1 MGTME
6 EPELARVARLIGEPA
21 RAAMLSALL
30 SGESL
35 PAGELARRA
44 GVAAAT
50 ASEHLAR
57 LTEGG
62 LVVRRR
68 SGRHTYFALAG
79 SDVAAV
85 LEALARIS
93 APPTSSRG
101 ASKSSVESELRFART
116 CYDHLAGTLGV
127 LVTGTMLERE
137 LIAGPGFAL
146 TDRGTEWLA
155 SLQIDADEL
164 RRGRRGLTRPCLD
177 WSERRDHL
185 AGAVAAAITNRMLD
199 QRWLVRLEGSR
210 AVRLTQRGREGLRRS
225 LELEV
230 PIQSG

>member
-1 MGTME
+1 MGVFE

-30 SGESL
+30 GGESL

-44 GVAAAT
+44 HVAAAT

-85 LEALARIS
+85 LESLARIS
-93 APPTSSRG
+93 PPVSTRASTPSDETS
-101 ASKSSVESELRFART
+101 ALRFART

-127 LVTGTMLERE
+127 LVTRTMLERE
-137 LIAGPGFAL
+137 LIEGPGFEL
-146 TDRGTEWLA
+146 TARGADWLR
-155 SLQIDADEL
+155 SLGIDADEL
-164 RRGRRGLTRPCLD
+164 RRGRRRLTRPCLD

-185 AGAVAAAITNRMLD
+185 AGAVAAAITNHMLE
-199 QRWLVRLEGSR
+199 QRWLVRLDGTR
-210 AVRLTQRGREGLRRS
+210 AVRLTQRGREWLRRS
-225 LELEV
+225 LDLEV
-230 PIQSG
+230 